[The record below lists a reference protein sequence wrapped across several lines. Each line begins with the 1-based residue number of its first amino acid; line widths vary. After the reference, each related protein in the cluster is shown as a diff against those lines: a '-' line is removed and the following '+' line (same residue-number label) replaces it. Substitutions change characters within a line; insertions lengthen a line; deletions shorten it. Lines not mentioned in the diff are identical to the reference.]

1 MAKEKKYRE
10 PVNWNKELRLAPGY
24 LILII
29 WITFTFVL
37 LGWVLLASFSTTKEI
52 FSNKLL
58 DSGLHFENYVK
69 AWINSDVAGIFRNS
83 LVYSIISCTLLII
96 ICAPAAYVLA
106 RFIFP
111 GNKLIQTGF
120 VSAMGVP
127 VVMIV
132 LPLFGI
138 VANMGILNHVLSN
151 AVLLIFLYIGINVP
165 YTTIFLMTFFSN
177 LSRAF
182 EEAAAIDGCDHFG
195 TLIRVV
201 LPLSAP
207 IMAVIVLFYAVGHWN
222 AFFNAIIY
230 LRNQDLFP
238 LQVVLRDILLQNS
251 LEAVGGDL
259 TGMYEKV
266 MRGESMKYALII
278 VASAPVIMLYPFVQK
293 YFVKG
298 VMVGAIKG

>member
-1 MAKEKKYRE
+1 MWKKKSKGDRAFDITL
-10 PVNWNKELRLAPGY
+10 VVIS
-24 LILII
+24 ILII
-29 WITFTFVL
+29 LVIAYPLYFV
-37 LGWVLLASFSTTKEI
+37 VIASFSQPEAVLGGKLRFLPVGFNLESYQMVLTEPKVWTGYRNTILYTVLGTCINLVLTT
-52 FSNKLL
+52 L
-58 DSGLHFENYVK
+58 
-69 AWINSDVAGIFRNS
+69 
-83 LVYSIISCTLLII
+83 
-96 ICAPAAYVLA
+96 AAYPLS
-106 RFIFP
+106 RKDMPFR
-111 GNKLIQTGF
+111 GLLTF
-120 VSAMGVP
+120 VASFTM
-127 VVMIV
+127 
-132 LPLFGI
+132 LFGGGMI
-138 VANMGILNHVLSN
+138 PVYLVVRGLKLTDSIWAMVIPNALATYNMLVMKNYFQSSIPEELQ
-151 AVLLIFLYIGINVP
+151 
-165 YTTIFLMTFFSN
+165 
-177 LSRAF
+177 
-182 EEAAAIDGCDHFG
+182 EAAAIDGCDHFG

>member
-1 MAKEKKYRE
+1 M
-10 PVNWNKELRLAPGY
+10 VIS
-24 LILII
+24 ILII
-29 WITFTFVL
+29 LVIAYPLYFV
-37 LGWVLLASFSTTKEI
+37 VIASFSQPEAVLGGKLRFLPVGFNLESYQMVLTEPKVWTGYRNTILYTVLGTCINLVLTT
-52 FSNKLL
+52 L
-58 DSGLHFENYVK
+58 
-69 AWINSDVAGIFRNS
+69 
-83 LVYSIISCTLLII
+83 
-96 ICAPAAYVLA
+96 AAYPLS
-106 RFIFP
+106 RKDMPFRGI
-111 GNKLIQTGF
+111 LTF
-120 VSAMGVP
+120 VASFTM
-127 VVMIV
+127 
-132 LPLFGI
+132 LFGGGMI
-138 VANMGILNHVLSN
+138 PVYLVVRGLKLTDSIWAMVIPNALATYNMLVMKNYFQSSIPEELQ
-151 AVLLIFLYIGINVP
+151 
-165 YTTIFLMTFFSN
+165 
-177 LSRAF
+177 
-182 EEAAAIDGCDHFG
+182 EAAAIDGCDHFG

>member
-1 MAKEKKYRE
+1 MWKKKSGGDRAFDITL
-10 PVNWNKELRLAPGY
+10 VVIS
-24 LILII
+24 ILII
-29 WITFTFVL
+29 LVIAYPLYFV
-37 LGWVLLASFSTTKEI
+37 VIASFSQPEAVLGGKLRFLPVGFNLESYQMVLTEPKVWTGYRNTILYTVLGTCINLVLTT
-52 FSNKLL
+52 L
-58 DSGLHFENYVK
+58 
-69 AWINSDVAGIFRNS
+69 
-83 LVYSIISCTLLII
+83 
-96 ICAPAAYVLA
+96 AAYPLS
-106 RFIFP
+106 RKDMPFR
-111 GNKLIQTGF
+111 GLLTF
-120 VSAMGVP
+120 VASFTM
-127 VVMIV
+127 
-132 LPLFGI
+132 LFGGGMI
-138 VANMGILNHVLSN
+138 PVYLVVRGLKLTDSISGILLWNQSSIPEDLQ
-151 AVLLIFLYIGINVP
+151 
-165 YTTIFLMTFFSN
+165 
-177 LSRAF
+177 
-182 EEAAAIDGCDHFG
+182 EAAAIDGCDHFG

>member
-1 MAKEKKYRE
+1 MWKKKSKGDRAFDITL
-10 PVNWNKELRLAPGY
+10 VVIS
-24 LILII
+24 ILII
-29 WITFTFVL
+29 LVIAYPLYFV
-37 LGWVLLASFSTTKEI
+37 VIASFSQPEAVLGGKLRFLPVGFNLESYQMVLTEPKVWTGYRNTILYTVLGTCINLVLTT
-52 FSNKLL
+52 L
-58 DSGLHFENYVK
+58 
-69 AWINSDVAGIFRNS
+69 
-83 LVYSIISCTLLII
+83 
-96 ICAPAAYVLA
+96 AAYPLS
-106 RFIFP
+106 RKDMPFR
-111 GNKLIQTGF
+111 GLLTF
-120 VSAMGVP
+120 VASFTM
-127 VVMIV
+127 
-132 LPLFGI
+132 LFGGGMI
-138 VANMGILNHVLSN
+138 PVYLVVRGLKLTDSIWAMVIPNALATYNMLVMKNYFQSSIES
-151 AVLLIFLYIGINVP
+151 
-165 YTTIFLMTFFSN
+165 TIPKEL
-177 LSRAF
+177 

>member
-1 MAKEKKYRE
+1 MWKKKSKGDRAFDITL
-10 PVNWNKELRLAPGY
+10 VVIS
-24 LILII
+24 ILII
-29 WITFTFVL
+29 LVIAYPLYFV
-37 LGWVLLASFSTTKEI
+37 VIASFSQPEAVLGGKLRFLPVGFNLESYQMVLTEPKVWTGYRNTILYTLMGTCINLVLTT
-52 FSNKLL
+52 L
-58 DSGLHFENYVK
+58 
-69 AWINSDVAGIFRNS
+69 
-83 LVYSIISCTLLII
+83 
-96 ICAPAAYVLA
+96 AAYPLS
-106 RFIFP
+106 RKDMPFR
-111 GNKLIQTGF
+111 GLLTF
-120 VSAMGVP
+120 VASFTM
-127 VVMIV
+127 
-132 LPLFGI
+132 LFGGGMI
-138 VANMGILNHVLSN
+138 PVYLVVRGLKLTDSIWAMVIPNALATYNMLVMKNYFQSSIPEELQ
-151 AVLLIFLYIGINVP
+151 
-165 YTTIFLMTFFSN
+165 
-177 LSRAF
+177 
-182 EEAAAIDGCDHFG
+182 EAAAIDGCDHFG